1 MSNEMDSSHRPP
13 RPSPE
18 PIGDAVGAPLPRLEA
33 RRKATGQAVY
43 TDDMHLPG
51 MLHGAVLG
59 SPHAHARIV
68 SVDTSQAAALPG
80 VKAVISAADLP
91 VRLIGPGIQDEPAI
105 ARDRA
110 RYVGEPVAAVAAVDR
125 DTARAALALI
135 QVEYEALE
143 PVFDPEQAL
152 DPDAPVLHPDRNSY
166 FCTYDLPEQL
176 NAASVTVVREGAFRH
191 GDNEHI
197 WNQCDVIVEGV
208 YETPV
213 QYHMYIEPVATVA
226 APTPDG
232 KLTIWTATQ
241 SLFRVQQ
248 IVAHV
253 LDLPMPRVRVIGARV
268 GGAFGGKTE
277 ATNQPIAAALARAAN
292 APVKL
297 TMSRQEDITTMKT
310 RHACRIYMRTGARQ
324 NGKLRAREIRMYYD
338 TGAYADDGPFVA
350 GFGAYFGC
358 GGYRIPHVSIEAY
371 SVYTNRTRA
380 SAFRGFGSPQVTFA
394 SEQQVDEIADRLG
407 MDPIE
412 LREKN
417 AVKTGELF
425 LGGGSRVESGTLKEC
440 LEVAREESGWDQRRA
455 QSTPSGPGKRRGIG
469 MAGVAHVSAM
479 LGTTAT
485 VKLNEDGTLTLN
497 TGAMD
502 LGQGS
507 DTALVQC
514 ASGALGVPVEHIN
527 YPAQD
532 TDTSPYDWTTA
543 SSRVTFVVGN
553 AVVDA
558 CREVEEQILDH
569 AGAILECSPR
579 DLELRPGGRVG
590 VKGVPGRE
598 TSFLDVAVR
607 ALYTVGGPIQGT
619 SSYFFAPPGMDSR
632 HAYIRGYTA
641 NAQGF
646 FTFGAVVAEVEVDEL
661 TGQVELIEAWCVHDV
676 GRAINRAGV
685 EGQILGGFVQGLG
698 YALYEELL
706 WDPAGRVR
714 NDSMNDY
721 KVPRFLDVPR
731 AIHPIIVEIPHR
743 DGPFGAKG
751 IGEHGVV
758 AVAAAVCNAVK
769 HATGARI
776 TTIPATPER
785 VLDALAALEA

>member
-1 MSNEMDSSHRPP
+1 MSNDMDSSRHRPDP
-13 RPSPE
+13 IEE
-18 PIGDAVGAPLPRLEA
+18 PIGDAVGAPLPRLDA
-33 RRKATGQAVY
+33 RHKATGQAVY

-59 SPHAHARIV
+59 SPHAHARVV
-68 SVDTSQAAALPG
+68 SVDTSRAAALPG
-80 VKAVISAADLP
+80 VAAVLSAADLP
-91 VRLIGPGIQDEPAI
+91 GRLMGPGIQDEPVM

-125 DTARAALALI
+125 DTARAALASI
-135 QVEYEALE
+135 DVVYEVLE
-143 PVFDPEQAL
+143 PVYDPEQAL
-152 DPDAPVLHPDRNSY
+152 QPDAPVLHPDRDSY
-166 FCTYDLPEQL
+166 FCTYELPEQL
-176 NAASVTVVREGAFRH
+176 NAASVTVLREGALRD
-191 GDNEHI
+191 GDGDHVWSE
-197 WNQCDVIVEGV
+197 CDVVVEGV
-208 YETPV
+208 YETPA
-213 QYHMYIEPVATVA
+213 QQHMYMEPVATVA

-277 ATNQPIAAALARAAN
+277 ATNQPIAAALARAAG

-297 TMSRQEDITTMKT
+297 VMSRTEDMTTMKT
-310 RHACRIYMRTGARQ
+310 RHACRIYMRTGASRHGRLQ
-324 NGKLRAREIRMYYD
+324 AREIRMYYD

-350 GFGAYFGC
+350 GFGVYFGC

-412 LREKN
+412 LRARN
-417 AVKTGELF
+417 AVETGDRF
-425 LGGGSRVESGTLKEC
+425 LGGGSRVESGTLKQC
-440 LEVAREESGWDQRRA
+440 LHQAREASGWDQRRA
-455 QSTPSGPGKRRGIG
+455 RPRQAAPGKRRGIG

-479 LGTTAT
+479 LGTSAT

-527 YPAQD
+527 YAAQD

-558 CREVEEQILDH
+558 CKKVEEQILAH
-569 AGAILECSPR
+569 AGAILECSVE

-590 VKGVPGRE
+590 IEGVPDRE
-598 TSFLDVAVR
+598 TTFLAVALR
-607 ALYTVGGPIQGT
+607 ALYTAGGPIQGT
-619 SSYFFAPPGMDSR
+619 SSYFFAPPGMDPR
-632 HAYIRGYTA
+632 HAFIRGYTN

-646 FTFGAVVAEVEVDEL
+646 FTFGAVVTEVEVDEL

-685 EGQILGGFVQGLG
+685 EGQIVGGFVQGLG

-706 WDPAGRVR
+706 WNAGGRVV
-714 NDSMNDY
+714 NDSMNSY
-721 KVPRFLDVPR
+721 KVPRFLDVPY
-731 AIHPIIVEIPHR
+731 AIHPVIVEIPHG

-758 AVAAAVCNAVK
+758 AVAGAVANAVR

-785 VLDALAALEA
+785 VLNALAAREP